1 VFLGGESIEV
11 FDLASRLRYHL
22 CRVAMAMQKS
32 VQKVMRDSAL
42 KAPCH
47 IAILAIVGEM
57 ARNLKENISKVKLEP
72 LPYPLSVN
80 PTRNVAGIG
89 TQA

>member
-22 CRVAMAMQKS
+22 CRMAI
-32 VQKVMRDSAL
+32 QKVMRDSAL